1 MKNESWKI
9 LLMTNYVFEFFQLKK
24 RQSKESGS
32 EISSSSDDE
41 LDADVNLKRKVK
53 KNKLQY
59 LPLI

>member
-41 LDADVNLKRKVK
+41 LDPDVNLKRKVRK
-53 KNKLQY
+53 DKLKY
-59 LPLI
+59 FH